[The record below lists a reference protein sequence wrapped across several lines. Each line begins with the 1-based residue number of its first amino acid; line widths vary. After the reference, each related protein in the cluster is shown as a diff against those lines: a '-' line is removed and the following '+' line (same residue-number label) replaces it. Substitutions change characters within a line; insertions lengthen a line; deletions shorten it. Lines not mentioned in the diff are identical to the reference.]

1 MELKREKNR
10 VLLEDE
16 SGQLVAEVVFPDCG
30 DSRVVIERT
39 FVAPEFR
46 GQNIASQLMQSAYE
60 EIKAQGTKALLCC
73 PYAIKWFDRHT
84 EARDILV

>member
-60 EIKAQGTKALLCC
+60 EIKAQGTKLFFVVLTRLNGL
-73 PYAIKWFDRHT
+73 IGIQR
-84 EARDILV
+84 LVIF